1 MSSVNK
7 ISENHKERYRKNR
20 QIIQENELA
29 SDIHDRLLD
38 DNNLDLAAAF
48 DEAVVWIA
56 ELYLEVEKINN
67 HASSGFLRRKPK

>member
-7 ISENHKERYRKNR
+7 ISENHKERYTKNR
-20 QIIQENELA
+20 QIIQENDLA